1 MAKKLKAATPK
12 DETKA
17 QKFSRLATKRV
28 NTALAKIKL
37 IGNLAGAGY
46 EYTPEQVGTITR
58 ALAETCKATLAK
70 FDKTAKKE
78 VEGGVVI

>member
-1 MAKKLKAATPK
+1 MAKKIKTATPS

-46 EYTPEQVGTITR
+46 EYTPEQVGTITK

-70 FDKTAKKE
+70 FDKSAKKE
-78 VEGGVVI
+78 VEGGVTL